1 MRRRRR
7 STDEDSHPDRWIVSY
22 ADFITLLFAFFIVMY
37 AISTLNENKYRAVG
51 NALGFAFNR
60 PHSALPPPTMLG
72 TTLPQPILPKPQPRT
87 DDAARYA
94 REQQLSGVAARMT
107 DALAPLVESGQVRLK
122 KSPAGLVVEID
133 ASVLFAPAQATLRPG
148 SIAALTAAARVV
160 AEVANAVQVEGHTDS
175 QPIASTV
182 YPSNWELASARAA
195 SVVRLFSANGVDPKS
210 AEIGYFSVEPV
221 YDWKQPKRKLV
232 GYRVNASTTLKLKD
246 FNKIGP
252 IVQALADTDVT
263 DNQSLSYTLEN
274 IDAAKLKAVEDAY
287 CRANDSAAT
296 VAKVGGRTLGELSY
310 ASVDTFEQVRVIAN
324 MARGPMPMMA
334 GGLRVQS
341 DAAPTAEFS
350 PQTIQVTAHVNAL
363 FVLK

>member
-160 AEVANAVQVEGHTDS
+160 AEVENAVQVEGHTDS

-195 SVVRLFSANGVDPKS
+195 SVVRLFSANGVDPKRLLAVGFADNRPVDTNDTTEGRAKNRRVTLLILS
-210 AEIGYFSVEPV
+210 DPGRTHEMSPAVADPVAVVPNAE
-221 YDWKQPKRKLV
+221 
-232 GYRVNASTTLKLKD
+232 T
-246 FNKIGP
+246 
-252 IVQALADTDVT
+252 
-263 DNQSLSYTLEN
+263 
-274 IDAAKLKAVEDAY
+274 AVSRPEV
-287 CRANDSAAT
+287 AAT
-296 VAKVGGRTLGELSY
+296 TR
-310 ASVDTFEQVRVIAN
+310 Q
-324 MARGPMPMMA
+324 
-334 GGLRVQS
+334 
-341 DAAPTAEFS
+341 
-350 PQTIQVTAHVNAL
+350 
-363 FVLK
+363 